1 MIEGIITIV
10 VGVVCIVIGALN
22 GKGNISMLHSY
33 HIDNIKEEDKLPFG
47 KELGVAMFIVGGSLL
62 INGVFAIIAEVLTD
76 ETYLG
81 IGMGIM
87 GVGLVIG
94 CALALKTIKKYNK
107 KIM

>member
-10 VGVVCIVIGALN
+10 VGIVCIVIGALN

-47 KELGVAMFIVGGSLL
+47 REIDVAMFIVGGSLL
-62 INGVFAIIAEVLTD
+62 INGLFAIIADVLTD
-76 ETYLG
+76 EMYLG

-87 GVGLVIG
+87 GVGLVVGI
-94 CALALKTIKKYNK
+94 ALAFKTIKKYNK